1 MKIHDLP
8 HNKNNKGWDNY
19 THLLHHFEHN
29 LKTFLVLLQIMW
41 VKYTGM
47 EDSDLTPYISL
58 VNQETLC

>member
-19 THLLHHFEHN
+19 THLLHHFEIN
-29 LKTFLVLLQIMW
+29 LKNFLFLCAD
-41 VKYTGM
+41 GM
-47 EDSDLTPYISL
+47 EYNDLTPYISL

>member
-29 LKTFLVLLQIMW
+29 LKTFFFHGRMGW
-41 VKYTGM
+41 KTM
-47 EDSDLTPYISL
+47 T
-58 VNQETLC
+58 